1 MKKGRKWKF
10 KVGEKGGRNHRQ
22 YETGKKKRKSIFD
35 AASVWESL
43 CRMLQWIYLNDIL
56 LLVHPQLLL
65 YPFIHPWWWS
75 SSRKEM
81 SARESWISREKR
93 MEWRDWQES
102 SSPFYF
108 LSFSSFLHVLR
119 RKFFSLQ
126 VYIPLFR
133 IHTQKESLIFIHI
146 FFFLRM
152 LNFPNKG
159 SSLSPVSSSKKTLV
173 VNAWSMRTKNEKH
186 VFHSF
191 LHPSHLL
198 LSMSP
203 SSSFFVHH
211 CRCVSLFSL
220 ESFEPHLLHSF
231 NDFNDYKTK
240 KTRRLTTRDKDTQRD
255 RRRFPL

>member
-1 MKKGRKWKF
+1 MTSCCWFTLNSYSTLSFIPDDDHPLGRRCLR
-10 KVGEKGGRNHRQ
+10 G
-22 YETGKKKRKSIFD
+22 SL
-35 AASVWESL
+35 ESL
-43 CRMLQWIYLNDIL
+43 ERREWNDEIGKSHHPPFTSCHSL
-56 LLVHPQLLL
+56 LFCMFFEENFSLCK
-65 YPFIHPWWWS
+65 S
-75 SSRKEM
+75 T
-81 SARESWISREKR
+81 
-93 MEWRDWQES
+93 
-102 SSPFYF
+102 SPFF
-108 LSFSSFLHVLR
+108 VF
-119 RKFFSLQ
+119 
-126 VYIPLFR
+126 IPKR
-133 IHTQKESLIFIHI
+133 KESLIFIHI